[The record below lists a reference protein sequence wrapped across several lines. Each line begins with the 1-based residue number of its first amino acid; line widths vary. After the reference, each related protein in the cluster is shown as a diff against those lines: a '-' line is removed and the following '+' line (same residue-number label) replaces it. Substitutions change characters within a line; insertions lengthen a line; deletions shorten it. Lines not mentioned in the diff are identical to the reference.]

1 MINFSDTEIAF
12 KNKAN
17 KDLYKA
23 SFLFKLIEKPNLV
36 VIGKSLTQFA
46 FNIHLPIKNIVKKT
60 IYSQFCGG
68 ESINDCKTT
77 IDSLAEFNIGTI
89 LDYSVEGKSNEE
101 SFNHTTKELIRVAHL
116 AKGNS
121 KIPFVVFKMTGIA
134 RFGLLEKMNDPK
146 QELTPL
152 EREEFQR
159 VHNRVNNICKTAFE
173 SKTPIFIDAEESWI
187 QNSIDR
193 ICTAMMNIYNKDWTC
208 IYNTLQM
215 YRHDRFNFLVESIN
229 DAKKNGYL
237 LGVKF
242 VRGAYMEKERE
253 RAKKLNYTSP
263 IQPNKDASDLDYDK
277 AIKYALENIDII
289 SLCNATHNE
298 KSSLLLI
305 KLMNEY
311 NISKDD
317 KRIYFAQLL
326 GMSDNI
332 SYNLAYHGYNVAKY
346 VPYGPVIDVLPY
358 LFRRAE
364 ENTSVKGQT
373 GRELSLIQTE
383 IRRRKQL

>member
-12 KNKAN
+12 KNKSN
-17 KDLYKA
+17 RDLYKA

-36 VIGKSLTQFA
+36 SVGKSLTQFA
-46 FNIHLPIKNIVKKT
+46 FNIHLPIKNIVKNT

-68 ESINDCKTT
+68 ESINDCEST
-77 IDSLAEFNIGTI
+77 IDSLADFNIGTI
-89 LDYSVEGKSNEE
+89 LDYSVEGKSNEQ
-101 SFNHTTKELIRVAHL
+101 SFNDTTKELIRVANL
-116 AKGNS
+116 AKDNS

-134 RFGLLEKMNDPK
+134 RFGLLEKMNNPN

-159 VHNRVNNICKTAFE
+159 VHQRVNSICKTAFD

-193 ICTAMMNIYNKDWTC
+193 ICTAMMNIYNKEWTC
-208 IYNTLQM
+208 VYNTLQM
-215 YRHDRFNFLVESIN
+215 YRHDRLAFFKESID
-229 DAKKNGYL
+229 DAKKNNYL

-253 RAKKLNYTSP
+253 RASQQNYPSP
-263 IQPNKDASDLDYDK
+263 IQPNKEASDLDYDK
-277 AIKYALENIDII
+277 AIKQAIENINIVSI
-289 SLCNATHNE
+289 CNATHNE
-298 KSSLLLI
+298 KSSLALI
-305 KLMNEY
+305 KLMQEN
-311 NISKDD
+311 NIAKDD
-317 KRIYFAQLL
+317 KRVYFAQLL

-332 SYNLAYHGYNVAKY
+332 SYNLAHHGYNVAKY

-383 IRRRKQL
+383 IRRRK

>member
-12 KNKAN
+12 KNKTN

-23 SFLFKLIEKPNLV
+23 SFLFKLIERPNLV
-36 VIGKSLTQFA
+36 TVGKSLTRFA
-46 FNIHLPIKNIVKKT
+46 FNFHLPVKSVVKKT

-68 ESINDCKTT
+68 ESIGDCADT
-77 IDSLAEFNIGTI
+77 IQSLSEYHIGTI
-89 LDYSVEGKSNEE
+89 LDYSVEGKSNEQ
-101 SFNHTTKELIRVAHL
+101 SFNDTYKELIRVANL
-116 AKGNS
+116 AKDNS
-121 KIPFVVFKMTGIA
+121 KIPFIVFKMTGIA
-134 RFGLLEKMNDPK
+134 RFGLLEKMNNPK
-146 QELTPL
+146 QELSPL

-159 VHNRVNNICKTAFE
+159 VHHRVNNICKAAFDA
-173 SKTPIFIDAEESWI
+173 KTPIFIDAEESWI

-193 ICTAMMNIYNKDWTC
+193 ISTAMMNVYNKEWAC
-208 IYNTLQM
+208 VYNTIQM
-215 YRHDRFNFLVESIN
+215 YRHDRYQFLVDSLD
-229 DAKKNGYL
+229 DATKNNYL

-242 VRGAYMEKERE
+242 VRGAYMEKERN
-253 RAKKLNYTSP
+253 RAIQMNYKSP
-263 IQPNKDASDLDYDK
+263 IQPNKEASDMDYNK
-277 AIKYALENIDII
+277 AIEFSIAHVDRI
-289 SLCNATHNE
+289 SICNATHNE

-305 KLMNEY
+305 ELMEKH
-311 NISKDD
+311 NIKKND

-332 SYNLAYHGYNVAKY
+332 SYNLAYHGFNVAKY
-346 VPYGPVIDVLPY
+346 VPYGPVVDVLPY

-383 IRRRKQL
+383 IRRRRRP